1 MSNTMVIKILSRI
14 NIEQLKEEIGKEEV
28 IRLLKQAMKQGEM
41 IKKLQEQL
49 ILLTKLKNEKRR
61 KEEVKRRKEE

>member
-1 MSNTMVIKILSRI
+1 MVIKILSRI

-61 KEEVKRRKEE
+61 KEE

>member
-1 MSNTMVIKILSRI
+1 MVIKILSRI

-49 ILLTKLKNEKRR
+49 ILLIKLKNEKRR
-61 KEEVKRRKEE
+61 KEE

>member
-1 MSNTMVIKILSRI
+1 MVIKILSRI